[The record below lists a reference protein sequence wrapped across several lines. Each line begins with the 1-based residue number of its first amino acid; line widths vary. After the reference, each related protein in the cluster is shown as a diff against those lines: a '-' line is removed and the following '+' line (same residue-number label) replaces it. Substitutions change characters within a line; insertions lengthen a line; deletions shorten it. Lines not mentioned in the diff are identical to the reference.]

1 MRLSRLLAGLA
12 EVPAGD
18 DRVVSGVVADSRRVR
33 PGDLFLACAG
43 RRRHGAEFIARAV
56 AAGAAAVVCEVD
68 EGADGARRLSLRE
81 GVPVIAVSAPPDAG
95 GGIAAEIAARFHGR
109 PADALE
115 VVGVTGTNGKSS
127 CCHYL
132 AQCLE
137 ASGSACGLVGTLGHG
152 RHGALHPAT
161 HTTPDAVT
169 LQALLAELRDEGC
182 THVAMEVSSH
192 ALDQGRVTGVRFAG
206 GLFTNLSRDHLDYHG
221 SMTHYARSKAR
232 LFRSSGLRYA
242 ALNAD
247 DPAHRTMLAALPAST
262 ELGTELALYGFGPDL
277 AATVRGRGI
286 GRDARW
292 LQGHVLAA
300 GPAGLHLAV
309 AGSWGAG
316 ELRSALLGRFNA
328 GNLLASLAVLLLM
341 GLPLADALAG
351 LARVRA
357 VPGRME
363 RFGGHGGRPLVIV
376 DYAHTPAALA
386 AVLESL
392 KAFCRGRLWC
402 VFGCGGGRDRGKRG
416 QMGGIAERLADR
428 VVVTDD
434 NPRDE
439 DPEAIVA
446 EILAGMRRPAAAEVL
461 HDRAAAIAYAV
472 GQADAQDI
480 VLVAGKGH
488 EDYQLVQGRRLPF
501 SDRQHVAL
509 LVGEAAT

>member
-18 DRVVSGVVADSRRVR
+18 DRIVSGVVADSRRVR

-43 RRRHGAEFIARAV
+43 RRCHGAGFIAQAV
-56 AAGAAAVVCEVD
+56 AAGAVAVVCET
-68 EGADGARRLSLRE
+68 DGEAGGVRGLSLRE
-81 GVPVIAVSAPPDAG
+81 GVPVFSVPAPPGAG

-137 ASGSACGLVGTLGHG
+137 ASGRTCGLVGTLGHG
-152 RHGALHPAT
+152 RQGALHPAT

-169 LQALLAELRDEGC
+169 LQALLAELRDDGC

-192 ALDQGRVTGVRFAG
+192 ALDQGRVAGVRFAAA
-206 GLFTNLSRDHLDYHG
+206 LFTNLSRDHLDYHG

-232 LFRSSGLRYA
+232 LFRSPGLRHA

-247 DPAHRTMLAALPAST
+247 DPAHGTMLAALPASV
-262 ELGTELALYGFGPDL
+262 ERVLYGFGPDL
-277 AATVRGRGI
+277 AAMARGRGVS
-286 GRDARW
+286 GNVRW
-292 LQGHVLAA
+292 LQGRVLAA
-300 GPAGLHLAV
+300 GPAGLHLEV
-309 AGSWGAG
+309 TGSWGAG

-328 GNLLASLAVLLLM
+328 DNLLASLAVLLLM

-351 LARVRA
+351 LARARA

-363 RFGGHGGRPLVIV
+363 RFGGQGGRPLVIV

-392 KAFCRGRLWC
+392 KAFRRGRLWC

-416 QMGGIAERLADR
+416 QMGAIAERFADR

-439 DPEAIVA
+439 EPAAIVA
-446 EILAGMRRPAAAEVL
+446 EILAGMQRPAAAEVL

-488 EDYQLVQGRRLPF
+488 EDYQLVRGRRLPF
-501 SDRQHVAL
+501 SDRQQVAR